1 MIATTVDE
9 SGTRRAVTKVVE
21 GERLVSCTCCA
32 TAECCM
38 YPASELEGGYSENE
52 LPAFVFGVAGVLAK
66 TVPAEDVPGYGVVY
80 YGDPLT
86 VTFGH
91 QIVYQDGAWK
101 ELFELA
107 ASEPFD
113 CLFPTLED
121 LFADDYFVE
130 TPTSDGIVTR
140 QSLCVWTG
148 TDNYGC
154 ALSVVYD
161 DTIWKWKIIYRPYG
175 PPCGEPVTIIKDFDQ
190 STPVGEYDGIALVA
204 DT

>member
-1 MIATTVDE
+1 VISTTVDE
-9 SGTRRAVTKVVE
+9 SGTRRAVTKLVE

-38 YPASELEGGYSENE
+38 YPASQLEEGYSENE
-52 LPAFVFGVAGVLAK
+52 LPAFAGGLARSNPPAGV
-66 TVPAEDVPGYGVVY
+66 EGYGVVY
-80 YGDPLT
+80 FGNPEE
-86 VTFGH
+86 VTFGQ
-91 QIVYQDGAWK
+91 QIIYEDGAWK
-101 ELFELA
+101 ELVDFA
-107 ASEPFD
+107 KGPPFD
-113 CLFPTLED
+113 CLFPTLGD
-121 LFADDYFVE
+121 PFADEYFVE

-175 PPCGEPVTIIKDFDQ
+175 PPCGEPVTIIKDLDQ
-190 STPVGEYDGIALVA
+190 STPVGDYDGIALVN